1 MKVRFRKQWI
11 LQKFFSSSHVQKIFK
26 KFFGRTVQMASLRK
40 QAHVASDLLF
50 FQVEIWAENTNP

>member
-1 MKVRFRKQWI
+1 MDSAEIF
-11 LQKFFSSSHVQKIFK
+11 LFFPRTKKNFK
-26 KFFGRTVQMASLRK
+26 KFFGRTVQLASLSK